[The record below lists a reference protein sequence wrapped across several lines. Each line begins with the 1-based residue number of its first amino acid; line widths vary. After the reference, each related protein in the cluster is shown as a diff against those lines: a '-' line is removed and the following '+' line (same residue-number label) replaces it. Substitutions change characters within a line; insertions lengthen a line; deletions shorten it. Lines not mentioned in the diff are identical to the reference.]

1 MDVGVEEGVDVG
13 VEEGVD
19 VGVEEGVEVEVGV
32 DEVEVVVVPPPQLP
46 SNKLA
51 ITSIGKKITINLFI
65 RFPPDLIVFYQS
77 RLLYLSRHAQPPGIL
92 IGCSHLAL

>member
-1 MDVGVEEGVDVG
+1 VDVGVEEGVDVG

-19 VGVEEGVEVEVGV
+19 VGVEEGVDVEVGV
-32 DEVEVVVVPPPQLP
+32 DEVVVEVVVVPPPQLP

-65 RFPPDLIVFYQS
+65 RFSP
-77 RLLYLSRHAQPPGIL
+77 
-92 IGCSHLAL
+92 